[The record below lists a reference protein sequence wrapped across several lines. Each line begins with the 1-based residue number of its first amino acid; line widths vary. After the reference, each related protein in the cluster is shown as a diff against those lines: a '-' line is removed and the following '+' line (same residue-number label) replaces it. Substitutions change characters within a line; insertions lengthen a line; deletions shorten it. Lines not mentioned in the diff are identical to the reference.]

1 MNITIVGAG
10 RAGSSFA
17 GALIRRGHDVTL
29 LHHDELDLL
38 GSPQLILLT
47 VPDDAIAQVAASITP
62 RLTRVV
68 AHVAGSLTL
77 NVLAPHPRVGSLHP
91 LMPLPSG
98 ERGAVRLV
106 GATYCVAG
114 DDVVFEVVRSLQ
126 GRVITLRDDQRTAYH
141 ATASVAANHL
151 VALMGHVGSLAE
163 SAGLS
168 LEDFLPLAQQA
179 LADVAAVGPHAALTG
194 PASRGDM
201 ATIDAHL
208 AAIPES
214 QRSTYVALANAA
226 FELAERRR
234 SQTHA

>member
-17 GALIRRGHDVTL
+17 GALTSAGHDVTL
-29 LHHDELDLL
+29 VHHDELDQLA
-38 GSPQLILLT
+38 SPQLILLT
-47 VPDDAIAQVAASITP
+47 VPDDAIGDVALAIAPSP
-62 RLTRVV
+62 NQVV
-68 AHVAGSLTL
+68 AHVAGSLNL
-77 NVLAPHPRVGSLHP
+77 SVLGAHPRVGLLHP
-91 LMPLPSG
+91 LMLLPSG
-98 ERGAVRLV
+98 ELGARRLL
-106 GATYCVAG
+106 GATYSVAG
-114 DDVVFEVVRSLQ
+114 DDLMLDVAASLQ

-141 ATASVAANHL
+141 ATAVVAANHL
-151 VALMGHVGSLAE
+151 VALMGHVGHLAE

-226 FELAERRR
+226 FELAEQRR
-234 SQTHA
+234 SQTLA